1 VVKET
6 KIKSED
12 LCSVAMGCGVI
23 KNPLIEW
30 NITLPSIPKPPV
42 TPTRLPKVCK
52 ESGIINLYR
61 VLKN

>member
-42 TPTRLPKVCK
+42 TPTRLPKV
-52 ESGIINLYR
+52 
-61 VLKN
+61 